1 MKSWL
6 FVHND
11 NYNLANL
18 FISFARPIPTSCRLC
33 PGYIS
38 PAVPSCSASAGEGWC
53 LEQFSNLFINVMV
66 CLFVFF

>member
-53 LEQFSNLFINVMV
+53 REQFSNLFINVMV